1 MVRGFARELYSDP
14 GVRTAGMIQADVM
27 LGPKKYWNN
36 FATPNGFVFRALP
49 GATSYY
55 QQLLERARSI
65 PGVEGAAIATRLPQ
79 EAREMLSFNVLGRPE
94 PSEGEEPQTAFV
106 EVDSELLRL
115 LEIPVLRGRGIT
127 QQDRDGTP
135 WVAVVNETFANRY
148 FPDED
153 PLGRDVRITLG
164 RTTSG
169 TIIREP
175 QSRRIV
181 GVVANVRKSFY
192 LRRPPAVVYSSYL
205 QYPPEYPPGGRHGI
219 HTTKKLLLETSLE
232 PRSLIP
238 SLRRAAAEIDPDQAL
253 FNIRTLEQALA
264 DPLAGPRFTVQ
275 MVSLFAFL
283 ALVLAAVGVYGVSS
297 YSVNARWQEFGI
309 RRALGAQ
316 KGDLRRLSLTHVLK
330 PALLG
335 MVLGLGG
342 VVALQKVF
350 EAMPFGFRTDEFGT
364 FLVACFVMLA
374 VVFAAGYLPARRAT
388 KVDPLSALRCE

>member
-1 MVRGFARELYSDP
+1 
-14 GVRTAGMIQADVM
+14 
-27 LGPKKYWNN
+27 
-36 FATPNGFVFRALP
+36 
-49 GATSYY
+49 
-55 QQLLERARSI
+55 
-65 PGVEGAAIATRLPQ
+65 
-79 EAREMLSFNVLGRPE
+79 
-94 PSEGEEPQTAFV
+94 
-106 EVDSELLRL
+106 
-115 LEIPVLRGRGIT
+115 
-127 QQDRDGTP
+127 
-135 WVAVVNETFANRY
+135 
-148 FPDED
+148 
-153 PLGRDVRITLG
+153 
-164 RTTSG
+164 
-169 TIIREP
+169 
-175 QSRRIV
+175 
-181 GVVANVRKSFY
+181 
-192 LRRPPAVVYSSYL
+192 
-205 QYPPEYPPGGRHGI
+205 
-219 HTTKKLLLETSLE
+219 
-232 PRSLIP
+232 
-238 SLRRAAAEIDPDQAL
+238 
-253 FNIRTLEQALA
+253 
-264 DPLAGPRFTVQ
+264 